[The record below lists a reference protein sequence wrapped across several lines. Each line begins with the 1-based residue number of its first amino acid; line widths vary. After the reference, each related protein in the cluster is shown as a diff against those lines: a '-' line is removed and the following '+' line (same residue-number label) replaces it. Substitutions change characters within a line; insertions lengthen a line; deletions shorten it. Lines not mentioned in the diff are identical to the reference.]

1 MSFDQQNVI
10 DKTTKVVKRWG
21 FCDFENDGSY
31 QPDVEEIIEKAFLFD
46 PDIDETTWLWDSE
59 LETFVEE
66 GA

>member
-1 MSFDQQNVI
+1 MSSEQQNVI

-21 FCDFENDGSY
+21 FCDFENDGSF
-31 QPDVEEIIEKAFLFD
+31 DENTEEIIVKNFLFD

-66 GA
+66 GS